1 MLSKTIPLAFC
12 LCLSVGS
19 FFNFAPINQAL
30 ATTPAAQNKPA
41 GEAFEDDNG
50 NLFMEE
56 VVDSKPKPKLPK
68 IPIDLSRVGVSVD
81 PHGNI
86 VPIKDSATDPW
97 AGTGVKPFV
106 NNIENTFQALP
117 QPFVFGGPGYGYTPY
132 GYRPYVPGYNAPGYI
147 NPSLNPRPI
156 YPNGVI
162 GNGFYP
168 GYGGYGGYGGFGGY
182 GNPYYGGLYGGY
194 NAYGGGYNPWNNYG
208 SFSGGNLFGNPAAGL
223 FGGNAYNPFGYG
235 GGYGGAYGYTRPAVT
250 LNIGK
255 FQAAIGSVPA
265 YPYGYPVSPAPF
277 YAPAFSTPRL
287 YGGGFLAPN
296 TTTTQTSMWKAFNL
310 AF

>member
-1 MLSKTIPLAFC
+1 MLNKTVPLAFC
-12 LCLSVGS
+12 LCLSAGV
-19 FFNFAPINQAL
+19 FNFAPISQAL
-30 ATTPAAQNKPA
+30 AATPAAQNKPA
-41 GEAFEDDNG
+41 GEAFDDDNG

-56 VVDSKPKPKLPK
+56 VVDSKPKPKLPR

-86 VPIKDSATDPW
+86 VPIKDSATDSW

-106 NNIENTFQALP
+106 NEIDSSFQALP
-117 QPFVFGGPGYGYTPY
+117 QPFVYGGGYGYTPY
-132 GYRPYVPGYNAPGYI
+132 GYRPYVPGYNAPGYV
-147 NPSLNPRPI
+147 NPNLNPRPI
-156 YPNGVI
+156 YPNGMI

-168 GYGGYGGYGGFGGY
+168 GYGGYPGYGYGYGYGGY
-182 GNPYYGGLYGGY
+182 GNPY
-194 NAYGGGYNPWNNYG
+194 YGGGYNPWNNYG

-235 GGYGGAYGYTRPAVT
+235 GGYGYTRPAAT
-250 LNIGK
+250 INIGK
-255 FQAAIGSVPA
+255 FQASIGSVPA
-265 YPYGYPVSPAPF
+265 YPYGYPASPAPF
-277 YAPAFSTPRL
+277 YTPPL